1 MTDDQ
6 HHYRAPEPPPPE
18 MIPLVQIQR
27 ADNGDLILI
36 INHSASAVDVMLSI
50 LRAMGAS

>member
-6 HHYRAPEPPPPE
+6 HHYRPPEPPPPE